1 MKLTKSGF
9 LKKRKHNFQEICPV
23 FMTEC
28 IAETTRKGEARI
40 NFTSLG
46 GKGGHNV
53 IFGFFFST
61 TEAENQNADR
71 GDVASIML
79 APISLIIRAANNI
92 LEMTFVFHLLFSCC
106 FQHFT
111 EIFVVFFFSKPSFIK
126 WWSVKSGQ
134 AGWLLMEKFASNRK
148 FVKNLDFFCRK
159 YFWLPKY
166 RHWI

>member
-9 LKKRKHNFQEICPV
+9 SKKRKHNFQEICPV

-28 IAETTRKGEARI
+28 IAETTRKGEIHI

-92 LEMTFVFHLLFSCC
+92 LEMTFV
-106 FQHFT
+106 
-111 EIFVVFFFSKPSFIK
+111 
-126 WWSVKSGQ
+126 SVKSGQ

>member
-9 LKKRKHNFQEICPV
+9 SKKRKHNFQEICPV

-28 IAETTRKGEARI
+28 IAETTRKGEIHI

-111 EIFVVFFFSKPSFIK
+111 EIFVVFFFQTKFYKVVVSQIR
-126 WWSVKSGQ
+126 SGWM
-134 AGWLLMEKFASNRK
+134 APDGKICIE
-148 FVKNLDFFCRK
+148 
-159 YFWLPKY
+159 
-166 RHWI
+166 

>member
-28 IAETTRKGEARI
+28 IAETTRKGEIHI

-79 APISLIIRAANNI
+79 AHIAPEGRLYSSKSTNGGKGLQNSKINSY
-92 LEMTFVFHLLFSCC
+92 
-106 FQHFT
+106 FT
-111 EIFVVFFFSKPSFIK
+111 P
-126 WWSVKSGQ
+126 
-134 AGWLLMEKFASNRK
+134 
-148 FVKNLDFFCRK
+148 
-159 YFWLPKY
+159 
-166 RHWI
+166 